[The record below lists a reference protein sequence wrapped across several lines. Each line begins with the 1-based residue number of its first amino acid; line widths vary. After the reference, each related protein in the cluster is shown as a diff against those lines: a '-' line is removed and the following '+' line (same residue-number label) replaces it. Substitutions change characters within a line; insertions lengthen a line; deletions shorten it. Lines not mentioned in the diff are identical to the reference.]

1 MGMTL
6 AARVHKIAL
15 LAMACVCGT
24 AGAAQD
30 YSEAERML
38 FMADQ
43 LASVKPPL
51 TLKYSYRKS
60 GRLEPGFDD
69 MVSVVLTAQTDG
81 RCCAANTSF
90 LTGERRITLPEIED
104 ARGNPVILHFLER
117 DIHEMQRLTRGQHN
131 YFRKRIRMA
140 VYQGATVRPV
150 RLAWRGQAVTGQ
162 EITITPYRD
171 DPLRER
177 FEKLAGKEYVFT
189 LSAAVPGGV
198 YAIHTRVPGDD
209 SASGPL
215 IAEDLRID
223 GAADPAPSSP
233 P

>member
-1 MGMTL
+1 MSL
-6 AARVHKIAL
+6 AARLPRIAL
-15 LAMACVCGT
+15 LVMACLCGP

-30 YSEAERML
+30 YSEAERVL

-43 LASVKPPL
+43 LASAKPPL
-51 TLKYSYRKS
+51 TLQYRYRKS
-60 GRLEPGFDD
+60 GSLEPGFDD
-69 MVSVVLTAQTDG
+69 KVSVVLTAQADG

-140 VYQGATVRPV
+140 VYQGATIRPV
-150 RLAWRGQAVTGQ
+150 RLAWRGQAITGQ

-171 DPLRER
+171 DPLRAR

-198 YAIHTRVPGDD
+198 YAIHTRVPGDGT
-209 SASGPL
+209 ATGPL

-223 GAADPAPSSP
+223 GAADPAPSRP
-233 P
+233 L

>member
-1 MGMTL
+1 MSL
-6 AARVHKIAL
+6 AARVRRIAL
-15 LAMACVCGT
+15 LALACLCGP
-24 AGAAQD
+24 AGAAED
-30 YSEAERML
+30 YSEAERAL

-51 TLKYSYRKS
+51 TLQYSYRKS
-60 GRLEPGFDD
+60 GSLEPGFDD
-69 MVSVVLTAQTDG
+69 KVTLVITAQADG

-90 LTGERRITLPEIED
+90 LTGERRTTLPEIEA

-171 DPLRER
+171 DPLRAR

-189 LSAAVPGGV
+189 LSTAVPGGV
-198 YAIHTRVPGDD
+198 YAIQTRVPGDGT
-209 SASGPL
+209 AAGPL

-223 GAADPAPSSP
+223 GAADPAPSRP
-233 P
+233 L